1 MKKMK
6 FPKVTHMT
14 GTVFAL
20 STAVFS
26 NAAFSHAVLAESS
39 ATAGSYYKGAVRI
52 GHGCDGSSTTGIK
65 LFIPAGFEGAK
76 PQPKAGWAVTVKKAK
91 LAEPYV
97 SHGKTISE
105 DVVEIEWKANSKE
118 SALVDG
124 AFDEFAFMTKLPEK
138 PGAKWLR
145 VLQTCE
151 KGQNDWAEIPASGIS
166 TKGMK
171 MPAALLNIQVEGST
185 APVFGNGN
193 VTISDSWVRPTVAG
207 QKATGAFMKITAKE
221 NSKLLGVSSPVAGL
235 AEIHEMKMEK
245 DVMKMGAISSLDLPA
260 GKAIELKPGSYHL
273 MLMDLKASVD
283 KGAKVPLTLRF
294 QDAKGAKFQ
303 VDMVL
308 DTAMPGSAPNVTNA
322 PASSGHEHHH

>member
-1 MKKMK
+1 MKKIK
-6 FPKVTHMT
+6 FPKMTHMT
-14 GTVFAL
+14 GAVFAL
-20 STAVFS
+20 TATVFS
-26 NAAFSHAVLAESS
+26 NSASSHAVLAESS

-124 AFDEFAFMTKLPEK
+124 AFDEFSFMTKLPEK
-138 PGAKWLR
+138 SGAKWLR

-171 MPAALLNIQVEGST
+171 MPAALLNIQVEGSP
-185 APVFGNGN
+185 ASVFANGN

-221 NSKLLGVSSPVAGL
+221 NSKLLGVSSPVAGV

-260 GKAIELKPGSYHL
+260 GKAVELRPGSYHL

-303 VDMVL
+303 VEMML
-308 DTAMPGSAPNVTNA
+308 DTTMPTSGPNSANA
-322 PASSGHEHHH
+322 PASGGHEHHH